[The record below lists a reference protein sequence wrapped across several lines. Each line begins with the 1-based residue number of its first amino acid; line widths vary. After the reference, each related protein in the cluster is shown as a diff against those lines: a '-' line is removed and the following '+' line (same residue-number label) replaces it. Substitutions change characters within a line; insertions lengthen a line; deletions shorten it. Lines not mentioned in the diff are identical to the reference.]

1 MEEINGAFDLL
12 LCTTAV
18 PCGWNV
24 TGIEEGG
31 PDAHGW
37 TSERGG
43 CERGRPRRVAANLL
57 QAGLSRGDS
66 SEENKGTTQA
76 EDVAVHDQDGGASP
90 GFWSTKPAPTRE
102 DRGETAHTSLRRP
115 RGRARFFQE

>member
-1 MEEINGAFDLL
+1 VRSEINGAFDLL

-24 TGIEEGG
+24 TRIEEGG

-57 QAGLSRGDS
+57 AGFSWGGS
-66 SEENKGTTQA
+66 SEENEDTTQA
-76 EDVAVHDQDGGASP
+76 KNVAVHDQDGGASP
-90 GFWSTKPAPTRE
+90 RFWSTAE
-102 DRGETAHTSLRRP
+102 LDVVVLG
-115 RGRARFFQE
+115 